1 MMNKVLV
8 PLARRGE
15 VTPLFI
21 DYGLRSTYLKKLTKY
36 GLAPVLVSPE
46 TPEDIVRMFYD
57 ECSGVMLMG
66 GTDIE
71 PKFYG
76 ARRGPLTQEPDIFR
90 DKLELFVSHLA
101 LKDRKPFLGICRGCQ
116 MLNVAAGG
124 SLVQHIEETS
134 IRHRL
139 LDDDPTY
146 SGLMTQSRHDVS
158 VQPDTRT
165 AQILGK
171 NKVSTNSAHHQ
182 CADRVGDNLLISGR
196 SEDGTPEIL
205 EHVDENYFCF
215 GLQCHPEADEVG
227 PLEPFFERFA
237 KAVESYGKCLKV

>member
-8 PLARRGE
+8 PLERSGE

-21 DYGLRSTYLKKLTKY
+21 DYGLSSAYLKKLTKY

-66 GTDIE
+66 GDDIE

-76 ARRGPLTQEPDIFR
+76 AQRGPLTEEPDIFR

-101 LKDRKPFLGICRGCQ
+101 LKDRKPLIGICRGCQ

-139 LDDDPTY
+139 LDEDPTY
-146 SGLMTQSRHDVS
+146 SGLMTQDRHDVIVEPNS
-158 VQPDTRT
+158 RVAR
-165 AQILGK
+165 ILSQT
-171 NKVSTNSAHHQ
+171 KVSANSAHHQ
-182 CADRVGDNLLISGR
+182 CVDKVGTGLVISGR
-196 SEDGTPEIL
+196 TADGIPEII
-205 EHVDENYFCF
+205 EHTDESYFCF
-215 GLQCHPEADEVG
+215 GLQCHPEADEAG
-227 PLEPFFERFA
+227 PFEPFFEGFA
-237 KAVESYGKCLKV
+237 KAVASYGNL